1 MRGHLVSDIRLHI
14 AVGADCLSD
23 SMAGRVIAIDGP
35 AASGKSSVSR
45 GVASSLGWL
54 FVSSGHFYRTIAWG
68 AVRDGVSSDDLA
80 TWIPLRQLAL
90 LSDEEDQDDKDN
102 DGDTTRNVSLLLDG
116 ENATPHLSEPEV
128 AATVSVI
135 ATVPAVRDFINA
147 RLRALADHHDL
158 VMEGRD
164 IGSVVFPETPWKF
177 YLDASPEVRARRRA
191 NEGAIDSV
199 SERDRLDSTRA
210 TAPLIIPNGSLVID
224 TTHLDLKQVIATVL
238 SHLGTLTSSAQ

>member
-1 MRGHLVSDIRLHI
+1 MRGHLVSYIWLHI

-68 AVRDGVSSDDLA
+68 AVRDGVSSDALA

-90 LSDEEDQDDKDN
+90 LSDEEDQDDE
-102 DGDTTRNVSLLLDG
+102 DTTRNVSLLLDG

-135 ATVPAVRDFINA
+135 ATVPAVRDLINT

-224 TTHLDLKQVIATVL
+224 TTHLDLQQVIATVL
-238 SHLGTLTSSAQ
+238 SHLGTLTNSAQ

>member
-1 MRGHLVSDIRLHI
+1 MRGHLVSDIWLHI
-14 AVGADCLSD
+14 AAGADCLSD

-102 DGDTTRNVSLLLDG
+102 EDATRNVSLLLDG

-128 AATVSVI
+128 AAIVSVI
-135 ATVPAVRDFINA
+135 ATVPAVRDFINT
-147 RLRALADHHDL
+147 RLRALA
-158 VMEGRD
+158 
-164 IGSVVFPETPWKF
+164 
-177 YLDASPEVRARRRA
+177 A
-191 NEGAIDSV
+191 V
-199 SERDRLDSTRA
+199 SY
-210 TAPLIIPNGSLVID
+210 
-224 TTHLDLKQVIATVL
+224 THL
-238 SHLGTLTSSAQ
+238 TLPTNREV